1 MLWQYDLQE
10 PVPDAVLEDL
20 TTVAAALCGVPMAAV
35 SVVGEDRVWFL
46 ARIGFKLDQV
56 PLRNSLCAHAIE
68 QNGIFIVP
76 DLLQHP
82 RFRRHPI
89 VRSGPR
95 LRFYAGMPIVTAA
108 GVPLGA
114 LCVMDVVPHTLS
126 PEQQHGLTALA
137 RLVAIQLDLRRQRR
151 ELEQIQMRVE
161 QTCTDLVRV
170 LECTPGRHVPGTT
183 GE

>member
-20 TTVAAALCGVPMAAV
+20 TAVAAALCGVPMAAV

-46 ARIGFKLDQV
+46 ARTGFKLEQV
-56 PLRNSLCAHAIE
+56 PVRNSFCAHAIE
-68 QNGIFIVP
+68 QNDLFIVP
-76 DLLQHP
+76 DLARHP
-82 RFRRHPI
+82 RFRRHPM

-95 LRFYAGMPIVTAA
+95 LRFYAGMPIVTGA

-114 LCVMDVVPHTLS
+114 LCVMDIVPHTLS
-126 PEQQHGLTALA
+126 PKQQHALTALA
-137 RLVAIQLDLRRQRR
+137 RLVVIHLELRRQRR

-170 LECTPGRHVPGTT
+170 LECAPVPHAPRTAGV
-183 GE
+183 